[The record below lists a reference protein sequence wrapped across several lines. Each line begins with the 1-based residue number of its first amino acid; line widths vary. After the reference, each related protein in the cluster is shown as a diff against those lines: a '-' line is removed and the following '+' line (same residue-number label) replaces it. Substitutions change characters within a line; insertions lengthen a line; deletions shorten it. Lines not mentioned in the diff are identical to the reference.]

1 MLQGWQLKVSLDLML
16 LTFCKLGLG
25 PPYCR
30 GYLDPPKLEGSAL
43 VVQNTTSL
51 KEYAT
56 SSFTQDSVQVQLR
69 LREWC
74 RTL

>member
-1 MLQGWQLKVSLDLML
+1 MLRGWHSKVSLDLMFF
-16 LTFCKLGLG
+16 TFCKLGLG

-30 GYLDPPKLEGSAL
+30 GYLEPPKLEGSAL